1 MSGYNGH
8 MLDALWWFITVEAVG
23 LAAFPLAYFL
33 LPRLAD
39 RGYTVAKPLGL
50 LLLGYASWILSTLH
64 ILPSVRLSFVALLL
78 VMAAL
83 SGWYLWRH
91 LAEFKDFVSRE
102 RKTLIAGEAIF
113 LVFFVGWVAY
123 RFFDPAIDHTE
134 QPMDF
139 AFLNASIQSQFGS
152 PEDPWLRGESVSYY
166 YFGYWMM
173 GAVSQLSG
181 IPSNISYNL
190 SLAVVPALG
199 AMAIF
204 GLVYNIAKSETVRWR
219 PALVAG
225 VGAAAILGI
234 TANLEGVLEFMR
246 ANALGSQGFWDWVRI
261 DGLDTPLPATAES
274 WAPEEY
280 WWWFRATRVIN
291 TFDGAQWTDYTIQEF
306 PFFSFMLGDLHPHV
320 MSIPFVLLFL
330 AFCWNYLWSPLQTW
344 RGIHFPGY
352 VAILA
357 LGAVLGALTFTNM
370 WDGPTFGAMF
380 LGVAILKTYSSS
392 GGGLWTL
399 LRGVVPVGVAV
410 AGVAVLLFIPYYL
423 TFSGSVTGI
432 DPVPVTTRPI
442 HLFIVWG
449 LYLVAIAPLIIVAF
463 LKTVSSRDWPIPTG
477 LAVLLVLVPYLA
489 WAFLHLDSGGTTG
502 DLLGRFLRLLPIAML
517 LGLAVFSA
525 IATARRD
532 GPNGR
537 SFALALSALG
547 LLLII
552 GPELIFVGD
561 PFNNRM
567 NTVFKLYYQAWIL
580 LAAASGLAIY
590 YWGSLW
596 ETLYGWRRSL
606 AALWAAAFV
615 VLLAGSL
622 YYPPAAATSK
632 GGPFNN
638 KGTLDGLAF
647 VARSRPAEY
656 EAIQF
661 IRNNIGHGSAIVE
674 SVGEWFDAGL
684 ISRSTGVPTVLN
696 WPGHELQWRGSMPSL
711 VNRELDVSVIYQTQ
725 DAEEA
730 RILLARY
737 DVEYVYVGP
746 REREKYGI
754 GGLDKFSSFMETVFA
769 KDDVAIY
776 RVRP

>member
-1 MSGYNGH
+1 M
-8 MLDALWWFITVEAVG
+8 AG
-23 LAAFPLAYFL
+23 LSA
-33 LPRLAD
+33 
-39 RGYTVAKPLGL
+39 
-50 LLLGYASWILSTLH
+50 
-64 ILPSVRLSFVALLL
+64 
-78 VMAAL
+78 
-83 SGWYLWRH
+83 WYLRRH
-91 LAEFKDFVSRE
+91 LPEFKDFVSRE
-102 RKTLIAGEAIF
+102 RKAIFVGEAIF

-152 PEDPWLRGESVSYY
+152 PEDPWLRGEPVSYY

-173 GAVSQLSG
+173 GAISQLSG

-190 SLAVVPALG
+190 SLAVIPALG

-204 GLVYNIAKSETVRWR
+204 GLVYNMAHAEACRWR
-219 PALVAG
+219 IALVAG
-225 VGAAAILGI
+225 VGAAVLLGI
-234 TANLEGVLEFMR
+234 AANLEVVLEFMR
-246 ANALGSQGFWDWVRI
+246 ANAMGSQGFWDWVRI
-261 DGLDTPLPATAES
+261 DGLDGPLPAPVES
-274 WAPEEY
+274 WVPEEH

-291 TFDGAQWTDYTIQEF
+291 AFDGAQWTDYTINEF

-320 MSIPFVLLFL
+320 MSIPFALLFL
-330 AFCWNYLWSPLQTW
+330 ALCWNYLRSPLQTW

-352 VAILA
+352 LPVLA
-357 LGAVLGALTFTNM
+357 MGLVLGALTFTNM
-370 WDGPTFGAMF
+370 WDGPTFGAVF

-410 AGVAVLLFIPYYL
+410 VGVAFILFIPYYL

-442 HLFIVWG
+442 HLFLVWG
-449 LYLVAIAPLIIVAF
+449 LYLVAVGPFIIVAF
-463 LKTVSSRDWPIPTG
+463 SHTVSNRDWPMPTG
-477 LAVLLVLVPYLA
+477 LALLLIFVPYLA
-489 WAFLHLDSGGTTG
+489 WACLHMDMGGTTD
-502 DLLGRFLRLLPIAML
+502 DLAGRFFRLLPLALL
-517 LGLAVFSA
+517 LGLAVYSA
-525 IATARRD
+525 LVTARSQ
-532 GPNGR
+532 GPNGK
-537 SFALALSALG
+537 SFALALSAVG
-547 LLLII
+547 LLLIM
-552 GPELIFVGD
+552 GTDLLFVGD
-561 PFNNRM
+561 VFNNRM

-580 LAAASGLAIY
+580 LAATSGLAIY

-606 AALWAAAFV
+606 TALWAAVFV

-622 YYPPAAATSK
+622 YYPAAAATSK
-632 GGPFNN
+632 GGPFSSG
-638 KGTLDGLAF
+638 GTLDGLAF
-647 VARSRPAEY
+647 VANIRPAEY

-661 IRNNIGHGSAIVE
+661 VRNRVDRGSAILE

-696 WPGHELQWRGSMPSL
+696 WPGHQIQWRGSTTSI

-725 DAEEA
+725 DAQEA

-737 DVEYVYVGP
+737 NVEYVYVGP

-754 GGLDKFSSFMETVFA
+754 EGLGKFSSFMETVFTM
-769 KDDVAIY
+769 DDVAIY